1 MRSLN
6 KINKNHPK
14 KKNTRPAAKKESHK
28 NVVSLADKKK
38 IKNKKAVGKIEP
50 QHKKKSAPV
59 IKAKPSKG
67 SALKSAV
74 KKQPVKGKPA
84 VKAVKQ
90 SKKKAAP
97 VIKAKPSKSL
107 ALKAAVK
114 KQPVKGKPAVKAVK
128 QSKKKAAPIVK
139 KKTFETKV
147 TSFEMEGLSEET
159 VVIVTEEIQTQ
170 NETISSVVL
179 GKRFKCY
186 KCGMKFYDLGK
197 PQPLCPSCGANQLDE
212 VIKVSRKR
220 RGRQRSAFASK
231 TEPHNI
237 APDENE
243 ELHEVVDELNAE
255 FVLDVDDIVVEERE
269 NAEDNE

>member
-67 SALKSAV
+67 SALKS
-74 KKQPVKGKPA
+74 
-84 VKAVKQ
+84 
-90 SKKKAAP
+90 
-97 VIKAKPSKSL
+97 
-107 ALKAAVK
+107 AVK

>member
-50 QHKKKSAPV
+50 QHKKKS
-59 IKAKPSKG
+59 
-67 SALKSAV
+67 
-74 KKQPVKGKPA
+74 
-84 VKAVKQ
+84 
-90 SKKKAAP
+90 AP